1 MKARLVRI
9 GNPRGVRL
17 PKPLIL
23 EVGLSEDVEL
33 RVQQGAIVVA
43 RAAFPRSGWADAGEG
58 RRDDLPPARPESG
71 GCETGRGVP
80 LREGGWLAGQ
90 GVRPDIRENT
100 SRKHHGAPSLCRRLA
115 CRTRG
120 RMRISE
126 PPAACRGAG
135 ADGVA

>member
-43 RAAFPRSGWADAGEG
+43 RAALPRSGWADA
-58 RRDDLPPARPESG
+58 A
-71 GCETGRGVP
+71 
-80 LREGGWLAGQ
+80 
-90 GVRPDIRENT
+90 
-100 SRKHHGAPSLCRRLA
+100 KRL
-115 CRTRG
+115 
-120 RMRISE
+120 RMRGE
-126 PPAACRGAG
+126 DTLLNPPTPTRF
-135 ADGVA
+135 DETEWTW